1 MRIEIDKEN
10 PISMAYNSIIIS
22 FVIFVGL
29 FYLFT
34 PSWVQVVNQ
43 ITGKL
48 SLSWSLILCYSITF
62 SFVFAIFVFMVI
74 LNQRKHSENIGYE
87 IDLKP
92 SVFIEK

>member
-1 MRIEIDKEN
+1 MIIEIDKKN
-10 PISMAYNSIIIS
+10 PVSMAYNSIIIS

-48 SLSWSLILCYSITF
+48 SLSWPLILCYSITF
-62 SFVFAIFVFMVI
+62 SFVFGIFVFMII
-74 LNQRKHSENIGYE
+74 LNQKEVKENIGYE
-87 IDLKP
+87 MNLDP
-92 SVFIEK
+92 NVFIEN